1 MDCAVG
7 FIADDGGI
15 DDDEGGMRKDQ
26 SFGEEIADD
35 IADKNFPFLAF
46 KGKAAGAYAI
56 VQCQLASEGNGGGEG
71 IDGGNFWAQG
81 GGDSGHSSRT
91 GEKKNA
97 LGFKLVGKMDSCGD
111 DSIGL
116 SLGVNAFFVANGAR
130 AFDTAG
136 NSVEDFEAGSWI
148 LSGGGLP

>member
-1 MDCAVG
+1 MDSSVG

-26 SFGEEIADD
+26 SFGEKISND

-56 VQCQLASEGNGGGEG
+56 VQCQLPSEGNGGGEG

-81 GGDSGHSSRT
+81 GGDSGHSSRP

-97 LGFKLVGKMDSCGD
+97 LGFKLVGEMDSSGD
-111 DSIGL
+111 DSIGFPFRVD
-116 SLGVNAFFVANGAR
+116 SLLIANGAR

-136 NSVEDFEAGSWI
+136 DSVENFETGSWI
-148 LSGGGLP
+148 LSSGGLA